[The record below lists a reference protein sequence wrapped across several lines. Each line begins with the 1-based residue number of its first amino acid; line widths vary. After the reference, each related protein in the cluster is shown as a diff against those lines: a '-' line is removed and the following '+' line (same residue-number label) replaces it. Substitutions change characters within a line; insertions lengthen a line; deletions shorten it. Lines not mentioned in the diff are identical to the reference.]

1 VNLRLIFRK
10 SYELGYGIKHIIEDA
25 DFQFTLSHA
34 GWVGNLQAFLP
45 RPTFDDLR
53 LGDEVEITDEA
64 GNVVWIG
71 KIVRQR
77 FTHDGKQQIE
87 AKGIT
92 EFFFDLP
99 LDCVLYQSTNWT
111 AGQFWKAAC
120 QVARVH
126 WSRVV
131 TPSVLVTESL
141 GTNSVDLR
149 GQNLGAAY
157 RFLLDSGFDVALKMQ
172 KESETNRIIPQL
184 QYRSDNPVTLPAG
197 FFSDWSIEYDSS
209 QVQNRLLLSPTDAE
223 IFKNL
228 LSDASFEDYN
238 SERWEITGSGS
249 GWSVERKGVY
259 ELGSERIV
267 GIMEGTVL
275 KVFIPAQSP
284 AGRVD
289 IRTRSEIEL
298 APGTYRMGI
307 WAYSPAA
314 VGTINAF
321 IGSSFNTAVNISV
334 GLNYYQWTW
343 DITSQTRAKVGFRI
357 LGSTSSPLTVYL
369 DATSLSRHLAYNSLL
384 RTFGST
390 EDFVSEVDTFLCQSN
405 LFRVVRVEQSGS
417 NFVLYLDRGIWHNLD
432 GTIGSGVPAGTKGE
446 LWDYYYQ
453 YEWRFT
459 VVANN
464 PPYVLTVSIDKYP
477 PGNPA
482 PYVGLL
488 GRILFWQGDENK
500 AASEIHYGV
509 RYGSLSLP
517 SRLGFA
523 AMQTL
528 ILPNIVFEGT
538 LVGQDILIDPTSKLR
553 LLHFGV
559 EEISILPIVEN
570 QVTVRSGVV
579 VAQKIK
585 AGDRELTFRGLI
597 RKIIEQQ
604 RNYTIAK
611 TQ

>member
-1 VNLRLIFRK
+1 VRLVFRK
-10 SYELGYGIKHIIEDA
+10 SFELHYGVKHIVEDA
-25 DFQFTLSHA
+25 DFQFTLNHV

-45 RPTFDDLR
+45 RPIFDDLR
-53 LGDEVEITDEA
+53 LGDEVEVVDDE
-64 GNVVWIG
+64 GNVVWLG

-77 FTHDGKQQIE
+77 FTHDAKQQIE
-87 AKGIT
+87 AKGLT
-92 EFFFDLP
+92 EFLLDLP
-99 LDCVLYQSTNWT
+99 IDCVLYQSTNWNV
-111 AGQFWKAAC
+111 GQFWKAAC

-131 TPSVLVTESL
+131 TPSVLVTDSL

-149 GQNLGAAY
+149 GQNLGSAY

-184 QYRSDNPVTLPAG
+184 QYRSDKPFTLPID
-197 FFSDWSIEYDSS
+197 FFADWSIEYDSS
-209 QVQNRLLLSPTDAE
+209 QVQNRILLAPTNIE

-228 LSDASFEDYN
+228 LGDGSFEDYN
-238 SERWEITGSGS
+238 SERWEIAGSGT
-249 GWSVERKGVY
+249 GWSVERKGVHD
-259 ELGSERIV
+259 LGSERIV

-275 KVFIPAQSP
+275 RVYIPSQSP

-289 IRTRSEIEL
+289 VRTRSEIEL

-307 WAYSPAA
+307 WAYSPTA

-321 IGSSFNTAVNISV
+321 IGSTFNTATNISA

-343 DITSQTRAKVGFRI
+343 NITTQTRAKVGFRVA
-357 LGSTSSPLTVYL
+357 GSTSSPLTVYL
-369 DATSLSRHLAYNSLL
+369 DAASLSRHLAYNSLL
-384 RTFGST
+384 RPYGST

-405 LFRVVRVEQSGS
+405 LFRVTRVEQSGS

-432 GTIGSGVPAGTKGE
+432 GTLGSGVPVGTKGE

-482 PYVGLL
+482 PYTGLL

-500 AASEIHYGV
+500 AVSEVHYGV
-509 RYGSLSLP
+509 RYGSLSL
-517 SRLGFA
+517 SSHLGFA
-523 AMQTL
+523 AMRTL
-528 ILPNIVFEGT
+528 ISPNIVFEGT
-538 LVGQDILIDPTSKLR
+538 LVKNDELIDPTGKLR
-553 LLHFGV
+553 LLRFGI
-559 EEISILPIVEN
+559 EEISVLPIVEN
-570 QVTVRSGVV
+570 QVTVRVGEI

-585 AGDRELTFRGLI
+585 AGDRELTFRGLV
-597 RKIIEQQ
+597 RKITEQQ
-604 RNYTIAK
+604 RNYINAK
-611 TQ
+611 VR